1 MKKLLYLILKN
12 WESYLEWCEGQSGF
26 FKYLVSLPFYIYVV
40 ISTIV
45 IYFLIFG
52 IVTLSGIIFDGG
64 KFDNFFYQAFGL
76 MIICFL
82 AVIAF
87 YAFGFA
93 LIIIT
98 EFIKSLSE
106 KNDK

>member
-1 MKKLLYLILKN
+1 MIIKKPIKNEMPISVQKLMLL
-12 WESYLEWCEGQSGF
+12 F
-26 FKYLVSLPFYIYVV
+26 FSWF
-40 ISTIV
+40 
-45 IYFLIFG
+45 
-52 IVTLSGIIFDGG
+52 
-64 KFDNFFYQAFGL
+64 NFFYQAFGL